1 MCVRCRRLLA
11 ENQLD
16 QLLLLT
22 AHLRGDLVQVEVV
35 SQILYLELHQLGSLE
50 QGAPETL
57 AGVAQPWLEVLLSGA
72 AATVAFLAVHAHVLQ

>member
-16 QLLLLT
+16 QLLLLA

-35 SQILYLELHQLGSLE
+35 SQILYLELHQLGPLE
-50 QGAPETL
+50 QGATETL